1 MRIRYVGL
9 ALGFALLS
17 WAHQGI
23 AAPPPPAA
31 AFAALPAIRNV
42 ALSPGGKMLAW
53 FDSTSGAERIVM
65 YDVVAQKERRV
76 LGVEP
81 QMTFR
86 WLGWSDD
93 STLLYNMSETQ
104 TVPARGG
111 LNSAPDITREIYRI
125 FATDVDSP
133 AIRLMLKSDPDLMFM
148 TGVQLIKLHTTKP
161 NTIVIGTYNWSQM
174 AHRMQTG
181 TSINARRAAEGWVH
195 VTYEVDTHTGKS
207 TRLDV
212 GDQYTDEWLVN
223 AEGKVVGRGEWNA
236 EDQSYTVLV
245 KRGLQWSAIYQS
257 KRPAALPLVGLS
269 ADQSAIL
276 AVDKDTDGRTKLW
289 AMPLDGSPRKLV
301 LADPNGDVTGIVSDP
316 YNGAPLGAWIG
327 GASYHQVWFDQDTQH
342 RREVLSR
349 SFPHQEVSVVAE
361 STNKQLTVA
370 RVSSPSNPATYYL
383 IDLSTH
389 RASSIGTEYPK
400 LADVKLG
407 EVVYF
412 TYKAHDGTDIPGFLT
427 LPPDAPHAALPLVVL
442 PHGGPA
448 SYDRGDDF
456 EWLRQFLA
464 TRGYAVFQPQFRGS
478 GGFGEK
484 FRLAGERQ
492 WGLLMQDDITDGVH
506 ALIDRGQADP
516 HRICIVGY
524 AYGAGYSGYAALAGA
539 AYTPELYKC
548 AVSVNGVSDLP
559 RFLGFQIEKAGEYSN
574 DVAYW
579 RATIGGQSDANV
591 LDRSPDRAA
600 DRFAAPVLL
609 IYSAGDAVVPP
620 NQSTLMAES
629 LQKAGKSVQLV
640 ELPGEDHG
648 LSHSTTRLSS
658 LEQIEKFLQD
668 HL

>member
-327 GASYHQVWFDQDTQH
+327 GASYRQVWFDQDTQH

-484 FRLAGERQ
+484 FRQAGERQ

-579 RATIGGQSDANV
+579 RTAIGGQNDANV
-591 LDRSPDRAA
+591 LGRSPDRAA
-600 DRFAAPVLL
+600 ERFAAPVLL

-648 LSHSTTRLSS
+648 LSHSATRLSS
-658 LEQIEKFLQD
+658 LEQIEKFLED